1 MAEIILDVAPNTF
14 KNDMEYFK
22 KMVAEIAKIDTRKYD
37 IIFKTQMFGG
47 TSEAAKINIR
57 LDNSLLKEMHT
68 ICEESK
74 YKFTSSVFDYYS
86 LTCLL
91 GAGFSIP
98 FVKMACRPELY
109 HLSLHI
115 PRGVPIYLSIDCSK
129 YQTINALDT
138 GIEQLA
144 KRRKIISTD
153 GMKDS
158 DKFLLCIPEYPC
170 KESQY
175 QFKLEDRSVSDHTE
189 GLNLFDRWENDNSFV
204 DELTRNQSKC
214 CFEMHYVLER
224 DNKNPDSGP
233 FAKTISELSLI
244 L

>member
-14 KNDMEYFK
+14 KNDMKYFET
-22 KMVAEIAKIDTRKYD
+22 MVSKIRKIDTEKYD
-37 IIFKTQMFGG
+37 IIFKTQMFGSN
-47 TSEAAKINIR
+47 SEAARVNTR

-86 LTCLL
+86 LVCLL

-98 FVKMACRPELY
+98 FVKIACRPELY

-129 YQTINALDT
+129 YQTINALDA

-144 KRRKIISTD
+144 KRRKIISPN

-175 QFKLEDRSVSDHTE
+175 QFKLENRSVSDHTE
-189 GLNLFDRWENDNSFV
+189 GLNLFDRWENDNALI
-204 DELTRNQSKC
+204 DPKTREEYSG